1 MRKTLAALCTA
12 LALGTALVLVASAL
26 AATRPPDGLYA
37 ESSAAVDTGEY
48 SNGAVDL
55 QVVKGGRQI
64 EGRISGVAC
73 YTGEGPPAGV
83 PTNDEVKIHLPRNLT
98 ISGDGSFSY
107 SGPVT
112 LGPEETQYEE
122 LTLKTTYTIKGRFK
136 AGGHGSFIA
145 TGTDSSPICQPT
157 TVKRFTAKLYRE

>member
-1 MRKTLAALCTA
+1 MRKSLATLCTA
-12 LALGTALVLVASAL
+12 VALGAALVLVASAL

-37 ESSAAVDTGEY
+37 ESSAAIDAGEY

-55 QVVKGGRQI
+55 QVIKGGRQI
-64 EGRISGVAC
+64 EGAVSGVAC
-73 YTGEGPPAGV
+73 YTGEDPPTGV

-98 ISGDGSFSY
+98 IAGDGSFSW

-136 AGGHGSFIA
+136 AGRHGSYTV

-157 TVKRFTAKLYRE
+157 TVKKITAKLYRE